1 MIQKSSHQWATICS
15 KDFKAD
21 LDNTVY
27 KRKLFSIVRRPS
39 FEEDKKE
46 NLTPC
51 PYSNELIPEFSLE
64 CHSSVSNYTIPM
76 CIVSG
81 KHMVLDDWTICPG
94 SGMPALL
101 SEYTK
106 DKSNSLCDP
115 LSGVKLNLQDL
126 KKVMFHQVLCITP
139 NVL

>member
-1 MIQKSSHQWATICS
+1 
-15 KDFKAD
+15 
-21 LDNTVY
+21 
-27 KRKLFSIVRRPS
+27 
-39 FEEDKKE
+39 
-46 NLTPC
+46 
-51 PYSNELIPEFSLE
+51 
-64 CHSSVSNYTIPM
+64 M

-81 KHMVLDDWTICPG
+81 KPLGLEDWAFCSG

-106 DKSNSLCDP
+106 DKSNNLCDP

-126 KKVMFHQVLCITP
+126 IKVLFHQVLCITP